1 MPNNKKQRG
10 RDNQKKKEAQ
20 NGAQQ
25 IAAVV
30 RAEKE
35 ATARHTQ
42 AQQKAVVDQNVA
54 RLLKAQLRADLERK
68 FGTPAVETVI
78 QDMAAAA
85 AAAAAASQSSSYS
98 STEQDEVA
106 VCYHGS
112 SAEHVVAGSAFL
124 KVVKSY
130 VVLCKKYEGGDLD
143 QYQDALDK
151 FYRVRENKE
160 IMYNVE
166 FPNFVFALG
175 VSLYLKLPS
184 ADKENYRKL
193 QMSKIDPW
201 GEVKQTASYELQN
214 ILKLGLSIKYYMS
227 PPTKGEKID
236 YEQFCKYR
244 RNVNSERGII
254 NCLYRETKK
263 HCGCMVT
270 DKGRANNMEKM
281 DLCHGCR
288 IVFPKAKTKLC
299 DGCTEVVYC
308 STKCSV
314 DAWPR
319 HKPYCTN
326 AQGRINDEKTKKK
339 KKKKKKRAA
348 TTGTATSNAN
358 GSMSTPVVVVAV
370 AVSSN
375 RSTATSNSATIV
387 LDEGMEALSLA
398 TNTAINTATAT
409 ATSIINATATEK
421 ETLDEE
427 KTKKTVATTG
437 TTAASNF
444 DGSMTTPVA
453 AAATG
458 TGRVR
463 GTQTTP

>member
-1 MPNNKKQRG
+1 MPNNKKQRA
-10 RDNQKKKEAQ
+10 RDSQKKKEAQ
-20 NGAQQ
+20 DAAQQ
-25 IAAVV
+25 KAMVV
-30 RAEKE
+30 RAETE
-35 ATARHTQ
+35 ATVRHTQ
-42 AQQKAVVDQNVA
+42 AQQQAVVDQNVA
-54 RLLKAQLRADLERK
+54 LLLQAQLRADLERK
-68 FGTPAVETVI
+68 FGAPAVENVI
-78 QDMAAAA
+78 QDMAAEAAAA
-85 AAAAAASQSSSYS
+85 AAAANSSSTS
-98 STEQDEVA
+98 TTEQDDGA

-112 SAEHVVAGSAFL
+112 LAKYFVAGSAFL

-130 VVLCKKYEGGDLD
+130 VVLCKKYEEGDLD
-143 QYQDALDK
+143 HYQDALDK

-184 ADKENYRKL
+184 AEKENYRKL
-193 QMSKIDPW
+193 QMSKNAPW
-201 GEVKQTASYELQN
+201 GQVKQTASYELQN

-236 YEQFCKYR
+236 HEKFRKYR

-339 KKKKKKRAA
+339 KKKKKRAA

-375 RSTATSNSATIV
+375 RSTATSNSAAIV
-387 LDEGMEALSLA
+387 PDQGMEALSLA
-398 TNTAINTATAT
+398 TDAAIHTATAT
-409 ATSIINATATEK
+409 ATSTINATATDKEK
-421 ETLDEE
+421 FDD
-427 KTKKTVATTG
+427 KKKKKTAATTG
-437 TTAASNF
+437 TTATSNSG
-444 DGSMTTPVA
+444 GSMTTPVA
-453 AAATG
+453 AVATK
-458 TGRVR
+458 TGRVS